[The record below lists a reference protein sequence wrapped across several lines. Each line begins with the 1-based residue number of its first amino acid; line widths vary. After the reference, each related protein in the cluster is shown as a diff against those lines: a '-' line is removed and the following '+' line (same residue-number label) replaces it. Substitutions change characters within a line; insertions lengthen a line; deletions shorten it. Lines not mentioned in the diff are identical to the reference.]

1 MKRLFTLLSI
11 VLISI
16 TTFAQDKLTLE
27 DIWVT
32 YKFYPASVDE
42 INSSNDGQTYT
53 ILAFRSK
60 IERYKYSNGK
70 LVETVLSL
78 SDIPDKNKPKSIYE
92 YSFSNDE
99 SKILIASDVEHIYR
113 HSYRANFFVWDIKT
127 KQLTPVYTNA
137 KQQEASFSPDG
148 SKVAFVV
155 DNNLYIKD
163 LSSNKITQI
172 TTDGK
177 KNFIINGIPDWV
189 YEEEFSFA
197 RAYEW
202 SPNSDRIAFLRFDE
216 SDVKEYS
223 FPVYGDLYPEQYTYK
238 YPKAGEKNSIVTV
251 HIYDLNTGK
260 TIQPEIRK
268 WDDYYIPRIKWTKN
282 NNLLLIERMNRLQ
295 NELDMLLCNAQDGKL
310 QEIYVEKDEKYIEIN
325 DFLTFLPDGKQ
336 FIMASEKD
344 GYQHLYLYDLNGNLV
359 NQITKGK
366 WEVVDFKG
374 YDSKHDW
381 LYYLSNEISP
391 TCKTLYKIH
400 LDGSGKTLVSPE
412 HGVSDAEF
420 SSNFSY
426 YILSHSTAN
435 TPPVYTLFNAK
446 GRSIRV
452 LEDNHA
458 LAEKI
463 KAYNLPKKEFFTVT
477 VTDGTKLNGWMIK
490 PANFD
495 KNKKYPVFMT
505 VYGGPG
511 NQTVIDQ
518 WEYTALWHD
527 YIADQGY
534 IVVSVDN
541 RGTNGRGK
549 AFRQATYGQMGKI
562 ETQDQIDV
570 VKYLR
575 QLPYIDSLRV
585 GIQGWSYGGF
595 MATSC
600 LEKGAEYFKAA
611 IAVAPVTN
619 WRYYDSIYTER
630 YMGLPQ
636 DNAKGYDDNS
646 PINHVKKIKGKFML
660 AHGTA
665 DDNVH
670 FQNTIEL
677 IRKLVDANKHFD
689 LMIYPNSNHGIYT
702 GRNTRYHLFS
712 QMTDFILENI

>member
-1 MKRLFTLLSI
+1 MKKIVAILLLSFVWFI
-11 VLISI
+11 GFS
-16 TTFAQDKLTLE
+16 QDKLTLE

-32 YKFYPASVDE
+32 YKFYPASIDN
-42 INSSNDGQTYT
+42 IQSSNNGETYT
-53 ILAFRSK
+53 TLALHSK
-60 IERYKYSNGK
+60 IERYDYKNGK
-70 LVETVLSL
+70 LVETVFAL
-78 SDIPDKNKPKSIYE
+78 SDISDENKPKSIYE

-99 SKILIASDVEHIYR
+99 SKILFSSSVEHIYR
-113 HSYRANFFVWDIKT
+113 HSYRANFYVYDIKT
-127 KQLTPVYTNA
+127 KKLTPINPDE

-163 LSSNKITQI
+163 LSINKITQV

-202 SPNSDRIAFLRFDE
+202 SPNSNRLAFLRFDE
-216 SDVKEYS
+216 TDVKEYQ
-223 FPVYGDLYPEQYTYK
+223 FPVYSDLYPEQYTYK

-260 TIQPEIRK
+260 TIQPEVNK
-268 WDDYYIPRIKWTKN
+268 WDDYYIPRIKWTQN
-282 NNLLLIERMNRLQ
+282 NDLLLIERMNRLQ
-295 NELDMLLCNAQDGKL
+295 NELDLLLCNAQDGKL
-310 QEIYVEKDEKYIEIN
+310 QEIVVEKDEKYIEIN

-344 GYQHLYLYDLNGNLV
+344 GYQHFYLYDLNGNLV
-359 NQITKGK
+359 NQITKGN

-374 YDSKHDW
+374 YDNKQDW
-381 LYYLSNEISP
+381 LYYLSTEISP

-400 LDGSGKTLVSPE
+400 LDGSGKTLVGPE

-420 SSNFSY
+420 SRNFSY

-435 TPPVYTLFNAK
+435 TPETYTLYNSKDKA
-446 GRSIRV
+446 IRV

-458 LAEKI
+458 LTEKI
-463 KAYNLPKKEFFTVT
+463 KAFNLPKKEFFTVT
-477 VTDGTKLNGWMIK
+477 VSDGTELNGWMIK
-490 PANFD
+490 PSNFD

-511 NQTVIDQ
+511 NQTVMDQ
-518 WEYTALWHD
+518 WEYTDLWHD

-534 IVVSVDN
+534 LVVSVDN

-562 ETQDQIDV
+562 ETQDQIEV
-570 VKYLR
+570 VKYL
-575 QLPYIDSLRV
+575 QQQPYIDGNRF

-595 MATSC
+595 MAISC
-600 LEKGAEYFKAA
+600 LEKGAEYFKAS

-646 PINHVKKIKGKFML
+646 PINHVKKIKGKLML

-670 FQNTIEL
+670 FQNAIEL
-677 IRKLVDANKHFD
+677 ITKLVDANKHFD

-702 GRNTRYHLFS
+702 GSNTRYHLFS
-712 QMTDFILENI
+712 QMTDFILKNI